1 MTSAAAIESEALC
14 WMPWLV
20 RTPRSRLKHVTHEAG
35 NLRFRNITL
44 VLLAT
49 RVRSLQHNGSSHEKN
64 RHILG
69 SCDQSTCPDFL

>member
-1 MTSAAAIESEALC
+1 LDAY
-14 WMPWLV
+14 WLAQI
-20 RTPRSRLKHVTHEAG
+20 RRSRLKHVTHEAG

-49 RVRSLQHNGSSHEKN
+49 RIHSVQYVGLMVSKNHNK
-64 RHILG
+64 LY